1 LHSIAEFS
9 KLQTGDQKLTTQTC
23 TWQSSGIQ
31 KYTTATLHFTCVVS
45 S

>member
-1 LHSIAEFS
+1 LHSTAEFA
-9 KLQTGDQKLTTQTC
+9 KLKTGDQKLTTQTC

-31 KYTTATLHFTCVVS
+31 KYGTAALLFTCVVS